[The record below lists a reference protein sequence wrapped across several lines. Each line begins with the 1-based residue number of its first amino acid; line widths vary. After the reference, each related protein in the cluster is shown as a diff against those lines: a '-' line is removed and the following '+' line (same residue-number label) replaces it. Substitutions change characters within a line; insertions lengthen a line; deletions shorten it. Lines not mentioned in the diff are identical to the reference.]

1 VDSSFVLRS
10 VHIVPFKFAKIE
22 YVAFSVL
29 RSQKQV
35 AYEREENRKAERKQK
50 DDQG

>member
-1 VDSSFVLRS
+1 MASSFVLRS
-10 VHIVPFKFAKIE
+10 VRIVPFKFAKIE
-22 YVAFSVL
+22 CVAFSVL

-35 AYEREENRKAERKQK
+35 AYEKEENRKAERKQK

>member
-1 VDSSFVLRS
+1 MASSFVLRS

-22 YVAFSVL
+22 CVPFSVL

-35 AYEREENRKAERKQK
+35 VYERDENRKTERKQK